1 MTDRT
6 EPRESILQAATQR
19 ILHYG
24 YNKTTMNEIASDCSM
39 SAGNIYRFFPS
50 KIHIAE
56 AMVRAFSAET
66 HQTYAAIVGDETRPP
81 DQKLKDFFRFRL
93 ERTFRLFERHPKL
106 MELADFITREKPDT
120 LAEER
125 GQERLFIEQILSE
138 GVRRGEFALAHPL
151 SISADLVQCATLK
164 FRFPHLWTTELLDA
178 LEIELERVLDLLF
191 AGLKERQQPSPAQF
205 AALRHKC

>member
-24 YNKTTMNEIASDCSM
+24 YNKTTMNEIAADCSM

-56 AMVRAFSAET
+56 AMVRGFSAET
-66 HQTYAAIVGDETRPP
+66 HQTYAAIVRDQTRSPA
-81 DQKLKDFFRFRL
+81 QKLKDFFRFRL

-106 MELADFITREKPDT
+106 MELADFITRERPDT

-125 GQERLFIEQILSE
+125 GQERQFIEQIVAE
-138 GVRRGEFALAHPL
+138 GVQRGEFSCPYSLA
-151 SISADLVQCATLK
+151 ISADLIQCATLK
-164 FRFPHLWTTELLDA
+164 FRFPHLWTTEHLDV
-178 LEIELERVLDLLF
+178 LEVELERVLDLVF
-191 AGLKERQQPSPAQF
+191 IGLTVRSQ
-205 AALRHKC
+205 